1 MNQFKNLLV
10 WKKGMDLVVEIY
22 SHTDK
27 FPDKE
32 KFGLTNQINRCVV
45 SVVSN
50 IAEGAGRKSEKEFNN
65 FLGIALGST
74 CELETQLLIAYRLN
88 YIEEKTV
95 NTITKSIE
103 ETQKMIVGLQKTIK
117 LSIQTN

>member
-22 SHTDK
+22 AHTEK

-32 KFGLTNQINRCVV
+32 KFGLTNQINRCAV
-45 SVVSN
+45 SIVSN
-50 IAEGAGRKSEKEFNN
+50 IAEGAGRNSEKEFNN
-65 FLGIALGST
+65 FLGISLGST
-74 CELETQLLIAYRLN
+74 CELETQILIASRLK
-88 YIEEKTV
+88 YIEEDTV
-95 NTITKSIE
+95 NKIIKSIE
-103 ETQKMIVGLQKTIK
+103 EIQKMLVGLQKSIK